1 MQIKRVLSLVLAV
14 IMVLGLT
21 ACGGSTDT
29 GSDWEEY
36 SYYEEVPTSSKE
48 TESKVESEKAPV
60 SSQTASKTP
69 SNNNTSSKKNDG
81 TIARDVLI
89 KKGTKP
95 VSSGLN
101 LGGKT
106 VTYAIGVDLVPDVK
120 LMIAQFENKY
130 NCKVVTEN
138 LTFQDYVQ
146 MLAAKVAG
154 KKTYDIVQVEG
165 LRFPSIAIANMCEPL
180 EDTVTTADFNNTGD
194 VSKGGFDQKLS
205 ESFIWNNH
213 LYAVVG
219 VKGEYAPNMTILF
232 YNKKIFKEA
241 GAKDPRELYEAG
253 KWNWDAF
260 YEAGTIIAKNTTS
273 KICDLSVMRR
283 VNYFND
289 AWGIDISKPESPKA
303 ALTSSKMIKA
313 YEFAQKCLVGPNA
326 IALNENL
333 QGTADSFI
341 EGKVAMLNGFAFHL
355 YRSLNIGESVEASN
369 AFGKNLKN
377 LGIVPVPLGPDNTRK
392 AYQVGSWLYGIG
404 AGVGTQDKRI
414 AMSFAQFAT
423 TFTTRANTDYTYS
436 AEDQK
441 LLDQLQT
448 GEKIWATESYSDG
461 SHAAYELIQ
470 QMQGKIFQG
479 EDIAQT
485 LNSYNAQVQNCID
498 VTIGQQ

>member
-1 MQIKRVLSLVLAV
+1 MQIKRVLSLLLAV
-14 IMVLGLT
+14 MMVLGLT
-21 ACGGSTDT
+21 ACGVSTDT
-29 GSDWEEY
+29 GSVWEEY
-36 SYYEEVPTSSKE
+36 SYYEETPVESDDSSSK
-48 TESKVESEKAPV
+48 TDAPV
-60 SSQTASKTP
+60 SSQTASKQP
-69 SNNNTSSKKNDG
+69 AANTSSKQNDG
-81 TIARDVLI
+81 TISRDVMI
-89 KKGTKP
+89 QKGTKP
-95 VSSGLN
+95 VSSGLDF
-101 LGGKT
+101 GGKT
-106 VTYAIGVDLVPDVK
+106 VTYAIGVDLTADVK
-120 LMIAQFENKY
+120 LMIAQFEKKF

-138 LTFQDYVQ
+138 LTFNDYVQ

-180 EDTVTTADFNNTGD
+180 EDTITTADFNNTGD
-194 VSKGGFDQKLS
+194 VSKGGFDQELS
-205 ESFIWNNH
+205 ESFIWNDH

-219 VKGEYAPNMTILF
+219 VKGEYAPNMTVLF

-253 KWNWDAF
+253 KWDWDAF
-260 YEAGTIIAKNTTS
+260 YEAGTVIAKNTSS

-283 VNYFND
+283 VNYMND

-326 IALNENL
+326 IAVNENL
-333 QGTADSFI
+333 QGSAEPFI

-355 YRSLNIGESVEASN
+355 YTSLNLGESVEASN
-369 AFGKNLKN
+369 AFGKNIKN

-404 AGVGTQDKRI
+404 AGIGTQDKRI

-441 LLDQLQT
+441 LLDQLQV

-461 SHAAYELIQ
+461 SNVAYELIQ
-470 QMQGKIFQG
+470 QMQGKIFKG

-485 LNSYNAQVQNCID
+485 LNSYNAQIQNCID